1 MSYGN
6 SNYMYGSDMKHIQ
19 LAKIQKLMDTKQCP
33 RLKNKPKLV
42 FYQACRV
49 RKYLIQIIF
58 ITSMYDA

>member
-6 SNYMYGSDMKHIQ
+6 YSYMYGSDMKHIQ
-19 LAKIQKLMDTKQCP
+19 LAKIQKLMDAKQCP

-49 RKYLIQIIF
+49 RKYLIEVILINVHG
-58 ITSMYDA
+58 T